1 MFKIETKKIHA
12 LKVAPW
18 WKRLLS
24 YTIDNTLLLII
35 LVTFVM
41 GIYGDE
47 LSQLLD
53 GITKNGGLQLGI
65 KEQIFS
71 EDMLLRLSSLSPQEQ
86 NIAYWIHI
94 IQSKYSSSIFLLS
107 QILSILYYGIF
118 WWSTG
123 QTIGAKLLKI
133 KVTTVLN
140 ERPSPF
146 AIFSRVIALKL
157 IEMAWG
163 FPALIITNPVLKQRF
178 HDSLSQTV
186 VIEEFSKEEEEEI
199 IDNLTNNDPS
209 TLYSDEKSL
218 DDDDL

>member
-24 YTIDNTLLLII
+24 YTIDSTLLLVI

-47 LSQLLD
+47 LSLLLD
-53 GITKNGGLQLGI
+53 SITKYGGLQLGTE
-65 KEQIFS
+65 EQVFS
-71 EDMLLRLSSLSPQEQ
+71 EEVLLRLSSLTPQEQ

-94 IQSKYSSSIFLLS
+94 IQSKYSNSIFLLS
-107 QILSILYYGIF
+107 QTISILYFGIF

-133 KVTTVLN
+133 KVTTILN
-140 ERPSPF
+140 ERPSVF
-146 AIFSRVIALKL
+146 SIFSRVIALKL

-163 FPALIITNPVLKQRF
+163 LPALIVTNPILKQRF

-186 VIEEFSKEEEEEI
+186 VIEEFSEEEEEEI
-199 IDNLTNNDPS
+199 IDNLTNNDES
-209 TLYSDEKSL
+209 ALYSDEKSI
-218 DDDDL
+218 DDKDL